1 MATLFIHPQRVRVSQ
16 QSPGIHIDATECEDA
31 SNGAC
36 NATYFLGTE
45 QAVQIRD
52 ELLELL
58 PLPLP
63 VPLDHWTCG
72 VCGENTCRYA
82 SVKNKWVNGPI
93 RCPIGNPCE
102 IEAAW
107 IKDGAP
113 PEEPPVAEADDAA
126 REVDGEGRIVDP
138 LWAAADEFARVF
150 WTDDTQIAACRD
162 KILAVCQAMEVK
174 TDGSK

>member
-1 MATLFIHPQRVRVSQ
+1 MSCFVMHAETVKVIATPSCRLQAIELNGKAEVDMYVSRLVLQ
-16 QSPGIHIDATECEDA
+16 Q
-31 SNGAC
+31 
-36 NATYFLGTE
+36 L
-45 QAVQIRD
+45 RD
-52 ELLELL
+52 DLLELF
-58 PLPLP
+58 PL
-63 VPLDHWTCG
+63 VEDRWTCG

-113 PEEPPVAEADDAA
+113 PEEPPVAEAEAAA
-126 REVDGEGRIVDP
+126 REVDGAGRIVDP

-150 WTDDTQIAACRD
+150 WTDDLQIAACRD